1 MSTTEEHSQ
10 LPSQDVRIEAVV
22 SDSHRLSVQ
31 GSNQLPL
38 QESDL
43 SAHVATQFDGLVDGL
58 AELMKHYQPIVA
70 QRMKER

>member
-43 SAHVATQFDGLVDGL
+43 SAHVATQFDGL